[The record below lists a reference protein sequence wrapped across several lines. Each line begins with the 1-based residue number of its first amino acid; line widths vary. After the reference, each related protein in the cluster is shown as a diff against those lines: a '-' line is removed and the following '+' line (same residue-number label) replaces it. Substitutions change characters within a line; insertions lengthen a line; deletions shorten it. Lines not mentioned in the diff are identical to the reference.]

1 VAGVFSVIV
10 CSCNIL
16 SDQDIRKLA
25 ADPEYVPPRVARVY
39 ERLGCKA
46 ECGRC
51 ARTIA
56 TIMRESITTAGE
68 VSEENDS
75 ICVAGKL
82 DLDTLI

>member
-1 VAGVFSVIV
+1 MHMSVELWFSVIV

-16 SDQDIRKLA
+16 TDRDIRELA
-25 ADPEYVPPRVARVY
+25 ADPGYVPPRIAKVY

-56 TIMRESITTAGE
+56 TIMRESVTMSTDASHGETPAGI
-68 VSEENDS
+68 SL
-75 ICVAGKL
+75 VAS
-82 DLDTLI
+82 

>member
-1 VAGVFSVIV
+1 MIV

-16 SDQDIRKLA
+16 TDQDIRELA
-25 ADPEYVPPRVARVY
+25 GDPDYIPPRIAKVY

-56 TIMRESITTAGE
+56 TIMRESVTILSEPSYSEGPAGISMP
-68 VSEENDS
+68 VS
-75 ICVAGKL
+75 
-82 DLDTLI
+82 

>member
-1 VAGVFSVIV
+1 MIV

-16 SDQDIRKLA
+16 TDQDIRELA
-25 ADPEYVPPRVARVY
+25 VDPEYIPPRVAKVY

-56 TIMRESITTAGE
+56 TIIRES
-68 VSEENDS
+68 
-75 ICVAGKL
+75 VAGL
-82 DLDTLI
+82 RDGSEAELAEYLSTAET